1 MTMRADVMPPDQQAL
16 LRRLGP
22 FAMRHGFYL
31 GGGTA
36 VAIQLGHRRSVDL
49 DWFTGDRLE
58 DPLRLAATL
67 REAGF
72 AVEVE
77 SQEAGT
83 LHGEADGVRLSFL
96 EYRYPLVRPCVPW
109 PAYECPL
116 ASMEDLACMKL
127 SAIAGRGAKKDF
139 LDLYAIGKQ
148 HLILPRML
156 DLYQEKF
163 QTSDIGHVLFS
174 LTFFDDAEA
183 EAMPEMLWDVE
194 WAHVRRTIEHWIREY
209 VRRTS

>member
-1 MTMRADVMPPDQQAL
+1 MTMRADVMPPGQQAL

-72 AVEVE
+72 
-77 SQEAGT
+77 
-83 LHGEADGVRLSFL
+83 
-96 EYRYPLVRPCVPW
+96 
-109 PAYECPL
+109 
-116 ASMEDLACMKL
+116 
-127 SAIAGRGAKKDF
+127 
-139 LDLYAIGKQ
+139 
-148 HLILPRML
+148 
-156 DLYQEKF
+156 
-163 QTSDIGHVLFS
+163 GHVLFS